1 MTLVGQFRDRRR
13 PDRFVWLRGFSNMES
28 RHEALEAFYDGPV
41 WAAHR
46 TEANNTM
53 EDSDDVLL
61 LKPARPELA
70 FRIGS
75 GTGTSSSDRKPST
88 VLAGIYE
95 MPRPVDAWLVS
106 QFERQVA
113 PILQANGVQIV
124 AVLMTES
131 ARNTFTRL
139 PVRQGEHVLVWLGI
153 LQDPIVRRQ
162 GLTVSPVRSSGQSP
176 RLVAG
181 VGAHV
186 TFEPGRRFEGRTRD
200 KA

>member
-1 MTLVGQFRDRRR
+1 MDAASAHVSDGVTMGQISSPETGCCAVLELRQYTLKPGQRDVLIDLFERHFVESQEAAGMTLVGQFRDRRH

-70 FRIGS
+70 FRMGS
-75 GTGTSSSDRKPST
+75 GTVTPSSDGEPST
-88 VLAGIYE
+88 VLAGIYQ

-113 PILQANGVQIV
+113 PILQANGV
-124 AVLMTES
+124 
-131 ARNTFTRL
+131 
-139 PVRQGEHVLVWLGI
+139 
-153 LQDPIVRRQ
+153 
-162 GLTVSPVRSSGQSP
+162 
-176 RLVAG
+176 
-181 VGAHV
+181 
-186 TFEPGRRFEGRTRD
+186 
-200 KA
+200 

>member
-13 PDRFVWLRGFSNMES
+13 PDRFVWLRGFSSMES

-75 GTGTSSSDRKPST
+75 GRGTPSSDGEPST
-88 VLAGIYE
+88 VLAGIYQ
-95 MPRPVDAWLVS
+95 MPRPVDAWIVS

-113 PILQANGVQIV
+113 PVLQANGVQIV

-131 ARNTFTRL
+131 RATPSRDCRSPGRARAGVDRD
-139 PVRQGEHVLVWLGI
+139 
-153 LQDPIVRRQ
+153 LQDPIVRRR
-162 GLTVSPVRSSGQSP
+162 GLTDS
-176 RLVAG
+176 
-181 VGAHV
+181 
-186 TFEPGRRFEGRTRD
+186 PGR
-200 KA
+200 